1 MQPDTE
7 TVTPRDRQVASSLG
21 TVAVVYQISR
31 KDRFPKKMYM
41 GVWSVGSITT
51 ANMMRVFATRDS
63 RYTVRNITN
72 NASCR

>member
-1 MQPDTE
+1 M
-7 TVTPRDRQVASSLG
+7 VTTCERQVASNLG

-41 GVWSVGSITT
+41 GVWIVESMRTMK
-51 ANMMRVFATRDS
+51 MMRVFPMRES

-72 NASCR
+72 NASLR